1 MREHVQVVMGKLVT
15 EDICP
20 VLSTQ
25 DTDPYRRRGDNLTV
39 KLLVL
44 LQTLS
49 IRFRRNK
56 DPPLIHSRQHKQR
69 DAYRDVQQNGVKD
82 QDANALQHLVHRQ
95 RIDNA
100 QRRWR

>member
-1 MREHVQVVMGKLVT
+1 MGKLVT

-25 DTDPYRRRGDNLTV
+25 DADPHRCRGDNFTV

-49 IRFRRNK
+49 IRLRRNK

-69 DAYRDVQQNGVKD
+69 DTYRDVQQNGVKD
-82 QDANALQHLVHRQ
+82 QDANALQHLIHRQ
-95 RIDNA
+95 RVDNA

>member
-1 MREHVQVVMGKLVT
+1 MRKHVQVVMGKLVT
-15 EDICP
+15 EDIRP
-20 VLSTQ
+20 VLGTQ
-25 DTDPYRRRGDNLTV
+25 DTDPHRRRGDNLTV

-95 RIDNA
+95 RVDDA
-100 QRRWR
+100 